1 MFSVILAIPA
11 NVFLVI
17 AVIAQWFPN
26 PFFFT
31 VAAVSVLFIELI
43 KTLFLATHQARAMV
57 EFGASL
63 ALLLLLSLYIQ
74 SRNAWGENDLTICA
88 LIQFFDTVGGF
99 IGTFLLAR
107 RDFGGQ

>member
-1 MFSVILAIPA
+1 MFSTLLSVPA
-11 NVFLVI
+11 NVFLVA
-17 AVIAQWFPN
+17 AVVAEWFPSA
-26 PFFFT
+26 FFFT
-31 VAAVSVLFIELI
+31 VAAVTVLFVELI
-43 KTLFLATHQARAMV
+43 KTLFLATHQTRAMF

-74 SRNAWGENDLTICA
+74 SRNSWGANNLTVCA

-107 RDFGGQ
+107 RDFGA

>member
-1 MFSVILAIPA
+1 MFSVIFAIPA

-31 VAAVSVLFIELI
+31 VAAVTVLFIELI
-43 KTLFLATHQARAMV
+43 KTLFLATHQAKAML

-74 SRNAWGENDLTICA
+74 SQSAWGENNLTVCA

-99 IGTFLLAR
+99 VGTFLLAR
-107 RDFGGQ
+107 RDFGVQ

>member
-1 MFSVILAIPA
+1 MGIIFAIPA

-17 AVIAQWFPN
+17 AVVTGSFTN
-26 PFFFT
+26 PFYFT
-31 VAAVSVLFIELI
+31 VAAVSVLFIELV
-43 KTLFLATHQARAMV
+43 KTLFLATHQARAML

-74 SRNAWGENDLTICA
+74 SRNGWGENELTVCA